1 MSGTSLDGVDAVLA
15 AFDLDGH
22 PCQLLAHHH
31 QPFAAPLRATLL
43 ALNASGPDELH
54 RAALAGN
61 AVAGIYAA
69 ATKALLDRHGTPPK
83 SIVALGAHGQTVRH
97 RPGEFDGHGYTL
109 QLLNGAL
116 LAELTGIGVVC
127 DFRSRDVA
135 AGGQGAPLVP
145 AFHLAV
151 FGRAG
156 IPRAVLNIGGMANIT
171 ALPADDQV
179 SGFDC
184 GPGNVLMDLWCERC
198 FNEPF
203 DRDGHWASQGHV
215 IPALLEAM
223 LDDEFVRRSP
233 PKSTGRDRFNGLW
246 LDQKLLATPGG
257 ACPQPA
263 LDVLATLAQFTAQS
277 AVFGLKTVLPDVREL
292 LVCGGGAL
300 NHNLM
305 HRLSSLLPDSRVLS
319 TAAAQVDPMH
329 VEAFAFAWLAKSFM
343 SHQPGN
349 VPGVTGAK
357 GFRTLG
363 TWHPA

>member
-15 AFDLDGH
+15 AFDLNGQ
-22 PCQLLAHHH
+22 PCQLLAHQH
-31 QPFAAPLRATLL
+31 QPFAASLRATLL

-69 ATKALLDRHGTPPK
+69 ATMALLDRNGTPPE
-83 SIVALGAHGQTVRH
+83 SVVALGAHGQTVRH

-109 QLLNGAL
+109 QLLNAAL

-145 AFHLAV
+145 AFHHAV
-151 FGRAG
+151 FSRAG
-156 IPRAVLNIGGMANIT
+156 VTRAVLNIGGMTNIT
-171 ALPADDQV
+171 ALPADGQV

-198 FNEPF
+198 FGEPF
-203 DRDGHWASQGHV
+203 DRDGHRAAQGHV
-215 IPALLEAM
+215 IPALLESM
-223 LDDEFVRRSP
+223 LDDEFVQRSP
-233 PKSTGRDRFNGLW
+233 PKSTGRDHFNGLW
-246 LDQKLLATPGG
+246 LEQKLLATSSDTSPLS
-257 ACPQPA
+257 AP
-263 LDVLATLAQFTAQS
+263 DILATLAQFTAQS
-277 AVFGLKTVLPDVREL
+277 AVSGLKTVLPDVQEL

-300 NHNLM
+300 NNNLM
-305 HRLSSLLPDSRVLS
+305 QRLAALLPTTRVLS
-319 TAAAQVDPMH
+319 TAAVQVDPMH

-349 VPGVTGAK
+349 IPAVTGAK